1 MAEDGESFSVTLSDD
16 DDDATSLSSIE
27 PPTHKQYGTFEDGAD
42 DDDEQWNYALEVDA
56 AAPPSTDAAG
66 ATSEP
71 AACAEPTAC
80 AEPRVDA
87 EPRID
92 AEAGPSPAAAV
103 GARPSDCEGMLAA
116 LARAPFECT
125 EGVLPGFIARAPPP
139 PRARPPPKPVPS
151 LAQLSLRTCCS
162 MLALWSEFDAGDGD
176 DPFGLGAIGAALPLL
191 PPEQFKTAL
200 RLVVTSGRLGE
211 RVLAAALHE
220 EATDLELSGAPLGDE
235 LGDALGAWA
244 ARCPRLRR
252 LALADCAATRAT
264 LARAAAGHAC
274 LEDLDLSGTLADD
287 SLIACVLRGVHGTAA
302 DDDELVRRAL
312 RPPAYDPGDAAV
324 IATSLPPPPPSSLT
338 ALSLND
344 CSSITDATLRALAA
358 AAPGLRALAL
368 ARNSA
373 LSGRG
378 VRALAGLRA
387 LERLSLKGCARV
399 DGVPAAHDADGL
411 DAQQPVWPRLETLD
425 VKGLS
430 LVEPNAWASLL
441 RPYLAPAAPL
451 APRGLRVLKMG
462 ECALGDA
469 ALAACFAGLPTGGAA
484 ARAPPPPCALH
495 TLDLSWCDGLPVDA
509 LVRLT
514 ERAGNS
520 LCTLKL
526 RCAALR
532 GADGDEASD
541 VERVARACPE
551 LKKLNL
557 ARVGAGID
565 DAGACALA
573 RGGARASLTDLDLS
587 WTEVGDDG
595 CHALFRS
602 CSALKLLAVQGCKAL
617 TPRCV
622 RGLFEEADERE
633 VAAPALQWID
643 FSWVNTMSVTLAEA
657 VLRARPELAIV
668 DYYGDLLKGS
678 QCDLEFKRSPT

>member
-1 MAEDGESFSVTLSDD
+1 MTTSTDGAEDDDSFSVALSDD
-16 DDDATSLSSIE
+16 EETTSLSSIE
-27 PPTHKQYGTFEDGAD
+27 PPTREQYASFAGGDSAED
-42 DDDEQWNYALEVDA
+42 DDDDQWNYDLEIDA
-56 AAPPSTDAAG
+56 AAPPLTAADALDRSA
-66 ATSEP
+66 EP
-71 AACAEPTAC
+71 DACAEPHIGADPDATA
-80 AEPRVDA
+80 AA
-87 EPRID
+87 
-92 AEAGPSPAAAV
+92 PSPTV
-103 GARPSDCEGMLAA
+103 VAA
-116 LARAPFECT
+116 LAREPFECT

-151 LAQLSLRTCCS
+151 LAQLALRTCCS

-191 PPEQFKTAL
+191 PPEQFATML
-200 RLVVTSGRLGE
+200 RLVVASGRLGA
-211 RVLAAALHE
+211 RVLGAVLHE

-252 LALADCAATRAT
+252 LALADCAATRAA
-264 LARAAAGHAC
+264 LACAAAGHSC

-287 SLIACVLRGVHGTAA
+287 SLIACVLRGAHDTAH
-302 DDDELVRRAL
+302 DDGNGEELVRRAL
-312 RPPAYDPGDAAV
+312 RPPAFDHGVRDKAA

-344 CSSITDATLRALAA
+344 CSCVTDDTLRALAA
-358 AAPGLRALAL
+358 SAPCLRALAL

-378 VRALAGLRA
+378 VRALAGLCA

-399 DGVPAAHDADGL
+399 DSVPTARDTDGL
-411 DAQQPVWPRLETLD
+411 IPVWPRLQALD

-430 LVEPNAWASLL
+430 LVEPNAWAALL
-441 RPYLAPAAPL
+441 WPYLASAVPH
-451 APRGLRVLKMG
+451 GLRVLKMG

-469 ALAACFAGLPTGGAA
+469 ALVACFAGPRMDCAA
-484 ARAPPPPCALH
+484 VRTPPAPCALH
-495 TLDLSWCDGLPVDA
+495 TLDLSWCDGLPADA
-509 LVRLT
+509 LMRLT
-514 ERAGNS
+514 ERAGSS
-520 LCTLKL
+520 LRALKL

-532 GADGDEASD
+532 GANANEGSD
-541 VERVARACPE
+541 IERVARACSE
-551 LKKLNL
+551 LTKLNL
-557 ARVGAGID
+557 ARVGAGLD
-565 DAGACALA
+565 DGGACALA
-573 RGGARASLTDLDLS
+573 SSGARASLTDLDLS
-587 WTEVGDDG
+587 WTEVGDEG
-595 CHALFRS
+595 VLALFRG

-622 RGLFEEADERE
+622 RGLFEEGDTNL

-657 VLRARPELAIV
+657 VLRARPELAVV

-678 QCDLEFKRSPT
+678 QCELEFKRSPT